1 LWLFTALSVLALFK
15 FRKRP
20 QWQPTRWVSLAYPLI
35 PLLYV
40 AANLLVFVYFVNARR
55 GEAAWSL
62 LTVLGGALLYHLY
75 TRSSRRSPSS

>member
-1 LWLFTALSVLALFK
+1 LWLFTALSVVALFK

-20 QWQPTRWVSLAYPLI
+20 GWRPTRWVSIAYPLI

-40 AANLLVFVYFVNARR
+40 AANLLVFVYFVNSRR

-75 TRSSRRSPSS
+75 IRSSSRRA